1 MSRSRLS
8 VGRFHRFLMV
18 DYLNYLFPKAAN
30 KAADSLAHV
39 MRVCAR
45 VHCLHPSTPDG
56 IGDGIC
62 SIASSET
69 TMQRPS
75 AATVNH

>member
-30 KAADSLAHV
+30 KTADSLAHV

-45 VHCLHPSTPDG
+45 VHRSHPSTLDG
-56 IGDGIC
+56 IGDGIGG
-62 SIASSET
+62 IASLKT
-69 TMQRPS
+69 TIWRPL